1 MMFSTS
7 ASCLN
12 PSKPGDN
19 SEEGYGSSGNS
30 GNGSGLVPVD
40 SPIARAKE
48 EEYYDALRAREKAG
62 NAYIQAN
69 EEHSGIEDAESDHGR
84 IDPEL
89 VMEQEELV
97 QTLKMH
103 GEDIKKY
110 DDAAITKR
118 NEHKEL
124 TGEDSLPQPG

>member
-1 MMFSTS
+1 
-7 ASCLN
+7 
-12 PSKPGDN
+12 
-19 SEEGYGSSGNS
+19 
-30 GNGSGLVPVD
+30 
-40 SPIARAKE
+40 
-48 EEYYDALRAREKAG
+48 
-62 NAYIQAN
+62 
-69 EEHSGIEDAESDHGR
+69 
-84 IDPEL
+84 
-89 VMEQEELV
+89 MEQEELV